1 MRPTMIKLSANTVLF
16 GRSGFATAARVLSAA
31 GYDGVEVAALAGM
44 CEHLELSNW
53 RAQAVELRT
62 ILDDHG
68 LKPLA
73 MEESALDEERLR
85 LAFEAAAEIGIP
97 AVCIGS
103 GGKTGDEDALNSAV
117 ERIAA
122 LSDEAHAHGVT
133 LCLKAHV
140 GSAVHDTRTTLAV
153 MGAIDSPGFGVNM
166 DPSHI
171 HRAGEDVVEA
181 LRAVVGRVRHVH
193 IRDCPSREPSPGP
206 PSQQACGRG
215 QIDLAGY
222 CGVLAEAGYDGA
234 LSLEVIGA
242 QTWDDPAA
250 SAVIAAES
258 AGYLNACLKAL
269 GAR

>member
-1 MRPTMIKLSANTVLF
+1 MIKLSANTVLF
-16 GRSGFATAARVLSAA
+16 GQSGFASAARLLSAA

-44 CEHLELSNW
+44 CEHLQLSNW
-53 RAQAVELRT
+53 RTQAPELRT

-68 LKPLA
+68 LQPLA
-73 MEESALDEERLR
+73 MEESALNEERLR

-97 AVCIGS
+97 VVCIGS
-103 GGKTGDEDALNSAV
+103 GGTSGDEDS
-117 ERIAA
+117 
-122 LSDEAHAHGVT
+122 
-133 LCLKAHV
+133 LK
-140 GSAVHDTRTTLAV
+140 SAVHDTPTTLA
-153 MGAIDSPGFGVNM
+153 AIEAISSPGFGVNM

-206 PSQQACGRG
+206 PPQQACGRG